1 MTDRT
6 PQNDSDPR
14 LKARADAQV
23 ALLRERFGARYSE
36 AQWEAISRQLLDS
49 AGKSAALRTVPLTNG
64 DEPEIL
70 FAPARRT
77 GGGA

>member
-6 PQNDSDPR
+6 PQSDSDPR
-14 LKARADAQV
+14 LKARADAQL

-36 AQWEAISRQLLDS
+36 EQWEAISRQLLES
-49 AGKSAALRTVPLTNG
+49 AGKAAALRDVPLTNG

-77 GGGA
+77 GDRA